1 MQDAL
6 WGSNLGESANQL
18 SSTLKEWTSQDKIK
32 VWSLKVFEV
41 RFLITSA
48 ELCPFTLPKGLYMQN
63 PCSASNLPLHMC
75 VQFRL
80 SASVSTI
87 SRNKCAIASF
97 NGIGPRYCSLWVS
110 WPAGPS
116 CNLIHI
122 TTGLSILVS
131 QWRDFSR
138 AGKSERRKYEDHA
151 DQKVSSKRQEIFPTI
166 LWQGQAE
173 AETWSP
179 LRWLVLQPTLIS
191 IVHIPSK
198 QVCCRHTAHSGSGDG
213 NSQEIS
219 INKAESNLTSM
230 SIAWAMEEFPL
241 DSTINWA
248 QAMQQELVEKC
259 LQNFQPS
266 LLVHPANTSH

>member
-1 MQDAL
+1 MNIIVIHDNILDAPPSMQDAL
-6 WGSNLGESANQL
+6 WGSNLAESANQL
-18 SSTLKEWTSQDKIK
+18 SSTQKEWTSQDKIK

-41 RFLITSA
+41 RFLTTSA

-122 TTGLSILVS
+122 TTGLSIVVS
-131 QWRDFSR
+131 QWRDLSR

-151 DQKVSSKRQEIFPTI
+151 DQKVSSKR
-166 LWQGQAE
+166 
-173 AETWSP
+173 
-179 LRWLVLQPTLIS
+179 
-191 IVHIPSK
+191 
-198 QVCCRHTAHSGSGDG
+198 
-213 NSQEIS
+213 
-219 INKAESNLTSM
+219 
-230 SIAWAMEEFPL
+230 
-241 DSTINWA
+241 
-248 QAMQQELVEKC
+248 
-259 LQNFQPS
+259 
-266 LLVHPANTSH
+266 